1 MSRVFRFATGL
12 LAGMAFGALLALIFA
27 PSTGS
32 DLRAQLEERVLLAI
46 EEGKQ
51 AAETRRQELLLQ
63 LEQARRS

>member
-32 DLRAQLEERVLLAI
+32 DLRAQLEERVLL
-46 EEGKQ
+46 GKR
-51 AAETRRQELLLQ
+51 ASETRRQELLLQ
-63 LEQARRS
+63 LEQARRG

>member
-46 EEGKQ
+46 EEGKR
-51 AAETRRQELLLQ
+51 ASETRRQELLLQ
-63 LEQARRS
+63 LEQARRG